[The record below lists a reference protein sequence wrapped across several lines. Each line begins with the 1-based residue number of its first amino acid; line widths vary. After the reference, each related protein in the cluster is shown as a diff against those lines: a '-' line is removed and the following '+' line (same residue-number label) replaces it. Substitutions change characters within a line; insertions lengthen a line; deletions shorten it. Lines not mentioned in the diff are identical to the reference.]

1 MKIVDLRIASVNV
14 PFEATLRWACGVE
27 TGTTRGI
34 IEVVTEDGIVG
45 LSETYGGAG
54 IEHAM
59 ETARP
64 FVIGLDALD
73 VGKLTH
79 RLTVF
84 CIGYETS
91 VAAVARAGIET
102 ACLDAAGKSLG
113 LPVYWL
119 LGGKTRD
126 RIEFGAY
133 VFYRY
138 RDPKIGGT
146 LLRPH
151 LSRVV
156 HAAANLI

>member
-1 MKIVDLRIASVNV
+1 MKIVDLRITSVNV

-45 LSETYGGAG
+45 LGETYGGAG
-54 IEHAM
+54 IEHTM

-73 VGKLTH
+73 VGKLMH
-79 RLTVF
+79 RFTVF
-84 CIGYETS
+84 CIGYKTS

-102 ACLDAAGKSLG
+102 TCLDAAGKSLG

-146 LLRPH
+146 LLLPH

-156 HAAANLI
+156 HAAPNLI